1 MNQLIMGLG
10 GLLIA
15 FSVNATT
22 YAPGTPIASDFVLG
36 PSTPGK
42 WGSPVFGTGATVSYS
57 FMDSGL
63 ATDGGPS
70 SHLNTFMPAGY
81 LTEIQDAFSAWSKV
95 ADIKFVQATD
105 PGVGYRAAGADAV
118 DIRIAGHTFDGP
130 NGALAHAFF
139 PPNNGGAA
147 AGDVHFDTAE
157 TWKVGF
163 GGAGFDIFTV
173 AAHEIGHAIG
183 LGHTNVAN
191 SLMNPFYTENIL
203 GPQTDDILGAQ
214 FIYGVMPAVP
224 EPSVFFMLSL
234 GLGMIWLRK
243 RAMA

>member
-1 MNQLIMGLG
+1 MGLG

-57 FMDSGL
+57 FMNSGL

-81 LTEIQDAFSAWSKV
+81 LTEIQSAFDAWSDV
-95 ADIKFVQATD
+95 ADITFVQETD
-105 PGVGYRAAGADAV
+105 PWVGMQAVGADDV

-130 NGALAHAFF
+130 LGTLAHAFF

-147 AGDVHFDTAE
+147 AGDMHFDTAE

-163 GGAGFDIFTV
+163 GGAGFSIFQV

-191 SLMNPFYTENIL
+191 SLMNPFYTEAII

-214 FIYGVMPAVP
+214 AIYGVLSPIP
-224 EPSVFFMLSL
+224 EPSMFVMLGL
-234 GLGMIWLRK
+234 GLGMLWIRR
-243 RAMA
+243 RAMV